1 MMKSWFQD
9 NDIATYSTHGKGKSA
24 AAERIIRTLKNKI
37 YKYMTSTPKNVF
49 IDKLAAMV
57 NKYTKAYQ
65 STIQREPIN
74 VNSSTYIYFN
84 KKKIIRKLLSLMLVI
99 M

>member
-1 MMKSWFQD
+1 
-9 NDIATYSTHGKGKSA
+9 
-24 AAERIIRTLKNKI
+24 
-37 YKYMTSTPKNVF
+37 MTSTPKNVF

-57 NKYTKAYQ
+57 NKYNKAYQ

-84 KKKIIRKLLSLMLVI
+84 KKK
-99 M
+99 